1 MESVLLSTSSTF
13 KGSDW
18 NYRII
23 ETRPILIKARND
35 LLRKAV
41 AIDLSIDL
49 PFAFEIS
56 SDVAINEV
64 KVERRFVATLKVYTS
79 NSVED
84 VADEFVEFFKVLD
97 VDQSF
102 EAFVKAYWMYP
113 NYISLELTKIEP
125 V

>member
-1 MESVLLSTSSTF
+1 MEWVMLSTSSTF

-23 ETRPILIKARND
+23 ETRPVLIKARND
-35 LLRKAV
+35 RMRKAV
-41 AIDLSIDL
+41 AIDLSLDL

-56 SDVAINEV
+56 PDVAMNEV

-113 NYISLELTKIEP
+113 NYISFELTKIEP
-125 V
+125 M